1 MVTAPYVGRCHHR
14 QAETRAEERGGDA
27 RGLSAVPKATVRE
40 SWGAASR
47 RVPRG
52 ARASGGVPGTAP
64 NNESRAWGVGALSRL
79 SGGVRALP
87 GRATE
92 VV

>member
-1 MVTAPYVGRCHHR
+1 MVTAPDVGSCHHYKL
-14 QAETRAEERGGDA
+14 AETRCARHGPVSCPAGDPARKRGGG
-27 RGLSAVPKATVRE
+27 RVSA
-40 SWGAASR
+40 G
-47 RVPRG
+47 
-52 ARASGGVPGTAP
+52 ASGVARLGRRPGDGSKQRIA
-64 NNESRAWGVGALSRL
+64 RVGSALSRL